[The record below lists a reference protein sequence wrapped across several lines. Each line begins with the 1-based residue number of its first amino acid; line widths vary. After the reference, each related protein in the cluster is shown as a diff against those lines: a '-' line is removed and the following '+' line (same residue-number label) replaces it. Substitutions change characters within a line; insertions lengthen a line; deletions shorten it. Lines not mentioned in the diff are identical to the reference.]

1 MIDRPDSERMDVT
14 AYRHGSALDTD
25 GMMDAELPKD
35 APADFCLDELCAVRA
50 EMGEHI
56 TRLMAGSAGMA
67 AVAAYLQGIIRK
79 CVEVGISEWMKQ
91 ENDQGSIARGEDAVV
106 LALQLVGDF
115 LLDDMQSHRFI
126 TARQMAM
133 RGQALL
139 FATGRTPKTE
149 TQIAKEFGYTRA
161 NVSAVVKRYQR
172 KLELMKSRGM
182 KSDRAVE
189 IYSERAKAVHKQRKQ
204 KEKQWKTKTTH
215 SFNKFWASMSEHS
228 TPPTLAPS
236 I

>member
-1 MIDRPDSERMDVT
+1 MIDRSDSERMDVQ
-14 AYRHGSALDTD
+14 AYHHGSSLDAES
-25 GMMDAELPKD
+25 MDAELPKD
-35 APADFCLDELCAVRA
+35 APADFCLDQLCFMRE
-50 EMGEHI
+50 EMGRHVAKLI
-56 TRLMAGSAGMA
+56 AGPAPAA
-67 AVAAYLQGIIRK
+67 AVSAYLQGVVRK
-79 CVEVGISEWMKQ
+79 CVEVGITEWMKQ

-115 LLDDMQSHRFI
+115 LLDDLQSHRFV

-139 FATGRTPKTE
+139 FVTGRTPKSE

-182 KSDRAVE
+182 RSDDAVE
-189 IYSERAKAVHKQRKQ
+189 IYRERAKSVHKQRKQ
-204 KEKQWKTKTTH
+204 KEELCKTQTH
-215 SFNKFWASMSEHS
+215 SFNKFWTSMSEHS
-228 TPPTLAPS
+228 KQPTLAQS
-236 I
+236 S